1 VVARE
6 VMRLRDAAHAGS
18 GASLGSVAPLTILGA
33 AVALL
38 AGLLALRWL
47 SRWLETG
54 RWYLFG
60 IYCLAA
66 AAAVTLLHRA
76 GY

>member
-1 VVARE
+1 MSVIGAVVAF
-6 VMRLRDAAHAGS
+6 
-18 GASLGSVAPLTILGA
+18 
-33 AVALL
+33 L
-38 AGLLALRWL
+38 AGLLALTWL

-60 IYCLAA
+60 IYCLIAG
-66 AAAVTLLHRA
+66 AAVAYLHSA